1 MNDKMLLNLALLGF
15 VLLLAGIAFI
25 EPGKEEPKV
34 LHLTEAE
41 TDTATKVELQNKES
55 LVFEKRDGRWWLTAP
70 FPAPANDV
78 RIRQL
83 LEIPRSE
90 SEAQY
95 PLKNEELAKYE
106 LDKPKAVLTI
116 GGTRLAFGGSDPLDM
131 RRYVQ
136 VGNTLSLVN
145 DDFFHHLIA
154 SATDFVDKKLLPDD
168 GAPNEILLP
177 GLKASLAADGT
188 WTLEPPS
195 DAGAGMSDLVT
206 AWRGARAIEV
216 KRIEQPAQ
224 GDIVRI
230 GFAGAKP
237 AVEFVIVQREPDL
250 LLTRN
255 DWGLQYLLSAESA
268 KQLLTLQK
276 PEPTPAADAAG
287 TPSEEEDEP
296 GEHDFD
302 EDLEMPPEEEED
314 EAPIKEPTH

>member
-1 MNDKMLLNLALLGF
+1 MNDKLLLNLALLGF

-34 LHLTEAE
+34 LHLSEAE
-41 TDTATKVELQNKES
+41 TDAATRVELRNKEA
-55 LVFEKRDGRWWLTAP
+55 LVFEKRDGRWWLTSP
-70 FPAPANDV
+70 FAAPANEV

-83 LEIPRSE
+83 LEIPRTE

-106 LDKPKAVLTI
+106 LDKPKAILTI
-116 GGTRLAFGGSDPLDM
+116 GAAKLSFGGSDPLDM

-136 VGNTLSLVN
+136 AGDTLNLVN

-168 GAPNEILLP
+168 GVPDQILLP
-177 GLKASLAADGT
+177 GLKATLGTDGS
-188 WTLEPPS
+188 WTLEPPN
-195 DAGAGMSDLVT
+195 DAAAGMSDLVT

-216 KRIEQPAQ
+216 KRTEQPAQ

-230 GFAGAKP
+230 GFPNGKP

-255 DWGLQYLLSAESA
+255 DWGLQYLLSAEST

-276 PEPTPAADAAG
+276 PEPATAADPAAATEEEDESG
-287 TPSEEEDEP
+287 EHEFDEDMEMPLEEEEDEP
-296 GEHDFD
+296 P
-302 EDLEMPPEEEED
+302 L
-314 EAPIKEPTH
+314 KEPAN